1 MKKAI
6 NNIILTVMF
15 AGLLSGCGS
24 GASDVIQ
31 GTSEADSQE
40 ISVGAG
46 GILDPSAVLNL
57 SIKDNS
63 LDAYSAAERVALQPE
78 KPENVM
84 EDNGMAESVLGATGA
99 YHFKKHILSSAAESW
114 DEVLFVTGEGKAG
127 SERYEVKDQL
137 WGIGPVV
144 GTDHYVVFNEKLQE
158 DGEYGWFLTERDEN
172 HEYLREFPL
181 NFLSGEVGEV
191 ITSLS
196 DFLVDQS
203 GRVHLVRS
211 KYMLV
216 SQEGEILRE
225 HTPEGGYIK
234 RLVPLYDGRIAFEVT
249 VEEDGGGTI
258 LQYMDEETGSPVTL
272 ATLKKDAFCFTF
284 LDEETLL
291 YADRE
296 GVYRSGLS
304 GENPEMIYRWSNHGI
319 IAHRVS
325 ALQADE
331 EGRIKLIYSDSEYD
345 NYLCL
350 EPTTEDVAV
359 CEITVGVGPYVA
371 DSYKWVVAE
380 FNKRYP
386 TCHIELVEYTYED
399 KTALLTQLTAG
410 KGPVLLEPSILG
422 FEELEELWEPLD
434 SVMEQLGVTEELL
447 PTVMEMGKING
458 ILYGAVRDFTLET
471 VVANPDLKDW
481 DYDTFFQCIQDRPE
495 LEAVC
500 NYYDRAQGLN
510 SLYVLLNHGLDD
522 NYFIV
527 PDEETG
533 EMHFDS
539 VRFRQILD
547 LAEKYGDRA
556 EGVAPGSSLL
566 EGKTLCNILDILE
579 PEDVAEYRL
588 IYGEDVN
595 YIGYP
600 TKDGG
605 THYMRPS
612 CMLSIR
618 RTATKEEK
626 EAAAAFL
633 ALYLSYEGQIHAAKN
648 INFKI
653 SVRRDVLE
661 EQIAS
666 MGSQMNVP
674 YSGEVSLGSKVDID
688 QDRAT
693 LLDLIDRAK
702 PKGSFPRELG
712 SIIFEEREEYLSGSI
727 TKDMLIE
734 HLENRIGLYLG
745 ETN

>member
-1 MKKAI
+1 M
-6 NNIILTVMF
+6 
-15 AGLLSGCGS
+15 
-24 GASDVIQ
+24 
-31 GTSEADSQE
+31 
-40 ISVGAG
+40 
-46 GILDPSAVLNL
+46 NL

-144 GTDHYVVFNEKLQE
+144 GTNNYVTFSAKLQE

-304 GENPEMIYRWSNHGI
+304 GENPEMIYRWSNHGV

-325 ALQADE
+325 ALEADE

-350 EPTTEDVAV
+350 EPTTEKVNV
-359 CEITVGVGPYVA
+359 CEITMEVGSFDV

-386 TCHIELVEYTYED
+386 TCHIELIEHTYENE
-399 KTALLTQLTAG
+399 AVLLTQLTAG
-410 KGPVLLEPSILG
+410 KGPVLLDPSMLG

-434 SVMEQLGVTEELL
+434 TVMEQLGVTEELL
-447 PTVMEMGKING
+447 PTAMEMGKING
-458 ILYGAVRDFTLET
+458 TLYGVVRDFSLNT
-471 VVANPDLKDW
+471 VVSNLDLKDW

-495 LEAVC
+495 LEAIC
-500 NYYDRAQGLN
+500 DYYGGNGMNDLFR
-510 SLYVLLNHGLDD
+510 LLIHGLDD
-522 NYFIV
+522 NYFII

-533 EMHFDS
+533 EMYFDS
-539 VRFRQILD
+539 ERLRQVMD
-547 LAEKYGDRA
+547 LVEKYCIA
-556 EGVAPGSSLL
+556 EEVEPGNSLL
-566 EGKTLCNILDILE
+566 EGKTLCNVLTIRT
-579 PEDVAEYRL
+579 PEEAAEYRL
-588 IYGEDVN
+588 IYGEDAN

-600 TKDGG
+600 AKDGG
-605 THYMRPS
+605 MHYMFPFG
-612 CMLSIR
+612 MLSIR

-633 ALYLSYEGQIHAAKN
+633 ALHLSYEGQIHAAKAHT
-648 INFKI
+648 FQL

-666 MGSQMNVP
+666 ASMGSQMNIP
-674 YSGEVSLGSKVDID
+674 GEVSVGSNVDIEKD
-688 QDRAT
+688 GAM

-702 PKGSFPRELG
+702 PYKTFPRELWN
-712 SIIFEEREEYLSGSI
+712 ILYEEEDLYLSGSI
-727 TKDMLIE
+727 TKDILID
-734 HLENRIGLYLG
+734 HLENRIGLYL
-745 ETN
+745 EEKK